1 MQKGVVIAYKKEI
14 AKTNVLAIDAI
25 SIVFL
30 LLYDSHFLN
39 HYILQGA
46 IATVGF
52 YLLNSIDYFD
62 AFEHFAKHGVSAIQ
76 MRRSES

>member
-1 MQKGVVIAYKKEI
+1 MQKRVVIAYKKEI

-39 HYILQGA
+39 HYIL
-46 IATVGF
+46 
-52 YLLNSIDYFD
+52 
-62 AFEHFAKHGVSAIQ
+62 
-76 MRRSES
+76 

>member
-1 MQKGVVIAYKKEI
+1 MINEKHFLCKNQVLIVHKKEI

-39 HYILQGA
+39 HYIL
-46 IATVGF
+46 
-52 YLLNSIDYFD
+52 
-62 AFEHFAKHGVSAIQ
+62 
-76 MRRSES
+76 